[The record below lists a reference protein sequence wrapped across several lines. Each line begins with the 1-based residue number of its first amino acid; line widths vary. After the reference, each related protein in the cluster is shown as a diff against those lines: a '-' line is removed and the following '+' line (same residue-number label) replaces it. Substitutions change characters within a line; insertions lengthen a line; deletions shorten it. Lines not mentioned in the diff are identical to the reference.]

1 MKVPFM
7 DLERIHQPIQNELNT
22 ATQSVIKKG
31 DFILGEKVEQ
41 FENEFANYCECSYGV
56 GVSSGTEAL
65 HLAIAALGVKSGDE
79 VITVANTFIATV
91 LAITYTGA
99 KPVLVDADPTTYNID
114 INSIENAITKNT
126 KVIIP
131 VHLYGSPVDM
141 TRITEIAKKYNLKV
155 IEDACQAHGA
165 KYKGRKVGSLSNAAA
180 FSFYPAKNLGA
191 FGDGGIVVTNN
202 KEICEKIKM
211 LRNYGQRKKY
221 EHDMIGYNSRL
232 DTIQAAVLSVKL
244 KYLDRWN
251 KMRQDAAK
259 KYNELL
265 KNTDYKTF
273 TQVEHS
279 ESVYHVYAVR
289 SKNRDN
295 LQRYLADNGVGTV
308 IHYPIPIHLSKSYL
322 DLGYKTGDF
331 PIVEKYADEI
341 VSLPMFPGMRN
352 EEIEYVVEVLKK
364 FK

>member
-1 MKVPFM
+1 M
-7 DLERIHQPIQNELNT
+7 DLERIHQPIQNELT
-22 ATQSVIKKG
+22 EAIQTVIKKG

-41 FENEFANYCECSYGV
+41 FESDFANYCECSCGV

-65 HLAIAALGVKSGDE
+65 HLTLLALEIKPGDE
-79 VITVANTFIATV
+79 VITVANTFIATA
-91 LAITYTGA
+91 LAITYSGA
-99 KPVLVDADPTTYNID
+99 KPVLVDADPRTFNID
-114 INSIENAITKNT
+114 MDSIEKAITKKT

-131 VHLYGSPVDM
+131 VHLYGSPVNM
-141 TRITEIAKKYNLKV
+141 TRINEIAKKYNLKV

-165 KYKGRKVGSLSNAAA
+165 KYKGKKVGSLSDAAA

-202 KEICEKIKM
+202 REIFEKIKM

-259 KYNELL
+259 RYNELL
-265 KNTDYKTF
+265 EDTDYKTF
-273 TQVEHS
+273 TQCEHS
-279 ESVYHVYAVR
+279 ESVYHLFVIR
-289 SKNRDN
+289 SKNRDK
-295 LQRYLADNGVGTV
+295 LQKYFSDNGIGTV
-308 IHYPIPIHLSKSYL
+308 IHYPISIHLCKSYL
-322 DLGYKTGDF
+322 DLGYKRGNF
-331 PIVEKYADEI
+331 PVVEKYVNEI
-341 VSLPMFPGMRN
+341 ISLPMFPGIT
-352 EEIEYVVEVLKK
+352 EKEIEYVAMVLKG